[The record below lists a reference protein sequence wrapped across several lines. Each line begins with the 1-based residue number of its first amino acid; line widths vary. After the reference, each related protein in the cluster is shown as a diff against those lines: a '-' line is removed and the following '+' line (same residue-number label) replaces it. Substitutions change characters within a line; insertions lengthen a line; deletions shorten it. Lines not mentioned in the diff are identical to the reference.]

1 MLKRRY
7 KDQFTLR
14 LDEEVMQEVK
24 SISKETGE
32 SLQFLLNE
40 AVLKWLRDRSEAK
53 PPVET
58 TPKENHGRTVY
69 EDPFFPKPTTFVD
82 LG

>member
-1 MLKRRY
+1 
-7 KDQFTLR
+7 
-14 LDEEVMQEVK
+14 
-24 SISKETGE
+24 
-32 SLQFLLNE
+32 QFLLNE